1 MRGGDEFNHTGY
13 ILRESINLNGK
24 EEEMDIRAVRGVYG
38 GDFGCNPTLENLA
51 RALSWTFDFKYLTA
65 RMDAVLGVI
74 IELWLEMPAFI
85 NDQWYSPGGYP
96 PRSTLRADTAFCRHD
111 LNLSEYCRRDRLPDC
126 VIDWSRC
133 IIRVIQDDE
142 YFYGPEYEA
151 EDRYWMD
158 MAKDVAGKMTR
169 EEFMEAAGRIYDT
182 IKGME
187 GMVYIPSVE
196 YKVVRGE
203 DGNIVKLLRREAK
216 EDDGK

>member
-1 MRGGDEFNHTGY
+1 MMRGDDGFNRIGY
-13 ILRESINLNGK
+13 VTRDSVNLNGK
-24 EEEMDIRAVRGVYG
+24 EERMEIKVVRGLQG
-38 GDFGCNPTLENLA
+38 GNFGCNPTLENLA

-85 NDQWYSPGGYP
+85 NGKWVSDCP
-96 PRSTLRADTAFCRHD
+96 PRASLREVTAFGRE
-111 LNLSEYCRRDRLPDC
+111 LNLSEYCRWEEPPDC
-126 VIDWSRC
+126 PIDWSRC
-133 IIRVIQDDE
+133 IIRVIQGDE
-142 YFYGPEYEA
+142 YFDGPDYE

-169 EEFMEAAGRIYDT
+169 EEFMEAAGRTYDT

-187 GMVYIPSVE
+187 GMVYIPSADC
-196 YKVVRGE
+196 KVVRDE

-216 EDDGK
+216 EEDGK